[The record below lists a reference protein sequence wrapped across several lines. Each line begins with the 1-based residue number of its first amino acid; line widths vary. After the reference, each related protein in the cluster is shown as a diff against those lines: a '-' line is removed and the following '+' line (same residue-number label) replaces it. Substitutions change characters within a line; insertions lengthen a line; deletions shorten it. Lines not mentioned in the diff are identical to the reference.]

1 MYESLLLSPED
12 VTTLRA
18 CLRDPRFSPL
28 LNEVP
33 GLRVA
38 LQQPQ
43 PEFDE
48 GNLLDLDYALEV
60 VRGNTNYPEDWIGLR
75 DVLRDAL
82 KRRRIFDEAVQVPQV
97 DNSATDVLVAEPNL
111 VAVAPV
117 ALAPKHRFV
126 VVIESIGSADGPQ
139 FGSHVYDN
147 FAQACAALHAEI
159 KKSVDANGWSY
170 REVQKGEP
178 DPGMDEDDYGLNG
191 YICGNPEEQSYW
203 VYLGSRWEC
212 PNYCYSLQKFTNA
225 TADSRATAHA
235 GGAE

>member
-1 MYESLLLSPED
+1 MYESLLLSLAD
-12 VTTLRA
+12 VSSLRA
-18 CLRDPRFSPL
+18 CLLEPRFSPL

-48 GNLLDLDYALEV
+48 GNLLDLDYALDV
-60 VRGNTNYPEDWIGLR
+60 VRGNTNYPEDWIGIR
-75 DVLRDAL
+75 DILRDAL
-82 KRRRIFDEAVQVPQV
+82 KRRRIFDEAVQVPQPEV
-97 DNSATDVLVAEPNL
+97 PAPEPEQA
-111 VAVAPV
+111 AVAP
-117 ALAPKHRFV
+117 AAQAPRHRFV

-139 FGSHVYDN
+139 FGSHVYDD

-178 DPGMDEDDYGLNG
+178 DPGMDDDDYGLNG
-191 YICGNPEEQSYW
+191 YISGNPAEQSYW
-203 VYLGSRWEC
+203 VYLGSRWES
-212 PNYCYSLQKFTNA
+212 PNYCYSLKKFEIA
-225 TADSRATAHA
+225 PVEVSY
-235 GGAE
+235 EV